1 MGSQR
6 LERPAGPGPRPNLAL
21 ARKGER
27 VTSGAKGVGK
37 DASIAELWSRA
48 AHDLRQPVQAALLL
62 SKMLDGASAS
72 PDMRRAARHI
82 GASLNALYGML
93 EFLVVLSRLEAG
105 LQSAPQRNCQLADV
119 LAVTLREA
127 SKIAARRGV
136 ALHVRGVRGL
146 VKSNPHLLATAIKSL
161 LLNAIK
167 FGSGDE
173 ITACCRRRG
182 DQVAFE
188 VRFKAAAV
196 DPASE
201 TSAFFELSTPGAG
214 ASSCELGVGLVL
226 LERLCLR
233 LGHSLQQTSAPPT
246 GRLLALWLPRPN
258 RP

>member
-1 MGSQR
+1 M
-6 LERPAGPGPRPNLAL
+6 A
-21 ARKGER
+21 ER
-27 VTSGAKGVGK
+27 VLAAEDV
-37 DASIAELWSRA
+37 SIAALWARA

-62 SKMLDGASAS
+62 SKMLDGAEAP

-82 GASLNALYGML
+82 GTSLSSLYGML

-105 LQSAPQRNCQLADV
+105 LGSVPIRNCELAEV
-119 LAVTLREA
+119 LAAPLRET

-136 ALHVRGVRGL
+136 TLRTRNLRGS
-146 VKSNPHLLATAIKSL
+146 VKSNAPLLAMAAKSL

-173 ITACCRRRG
+173 IVARCRRQR

-196 DPASE
+196 DPARES
-201 TSAFFELSTPGAG
+201 SAFFELSTPGAG
-214 ASSCELGVGLVL
+214 ANSCELGVGLVL

-233 LGHSLQQTSAPPT
+233 LGHSLQRAPAPPD
-246 GRLLALWLPRPN
+246 GRLLAIWLTRSN
-258 RP
+258 GSRAVSR

>member
-1 MGSQR
+1 M
-6 LERPAGPGPRPNLAL
+6 
-21 ARKGER
+21 
-27 VTSGAKGVGK
+27 TSGAKGVGE

-62 SKMLDGASAS
+62 SKLLDGDSAP
-72 PDMRRAARHI
+72 PDVRRAARHI

-105 LQSAPQRNCQLADV
+105 IQSAPQRNCQLADV
-119 LAVTLREA
+119 LAVPLREA
-127 SKIAARRGV
+127 NKVAARRGI
-136 ALHVRGVRGL
+136 ALRVRGVRGL

-182 DQVAFE
+182 NQVAFE
-188 VRFKAAAV
+188 VRFTAAAV

-214 ASSCELGVGLVL
+214 ASSCELGIGPVL

-233 LGHSLQQTSAPPT
+233 LGHRLQRTPSPPD
-246 GRLLALWLPRPN
+246 GRLLAIWLPRPN
-258 RP
+258 GS